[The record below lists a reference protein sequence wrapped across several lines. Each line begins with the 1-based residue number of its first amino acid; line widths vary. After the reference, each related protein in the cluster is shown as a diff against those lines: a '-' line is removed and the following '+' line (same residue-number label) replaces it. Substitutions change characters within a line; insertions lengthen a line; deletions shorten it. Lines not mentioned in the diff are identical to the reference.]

1 MLIRIAAAGL
11 NPADLYVRQGF
22 FAVYVPLDL
31 PAIIGFDVAGMV
43 AATGAGVSGF
53 AAGDRVIAKL
63 PLNGK
68 GAYAELTAA
77 PVACVAM
84 LPAGLTFE
92 AGASL
97 PLASLTGRQCVD
109 ALGIKAG
116 DRVLVSGALGSAG
129 RAAVQYLKELGAR
142 PVAGVRATRLGEG
155 EALAGVVIDIDSA
168 PTMPGFD
175 FAVGL
180 AAPVAANAVK
190 HVRDG
195 GQLASAVQ
203 VPEDA
208 NAGGR
213 IRIHNIM
220 TREDPAMLQRIADA
234 AERGDL
240 VIPIAKRLGLGE
252 VAQAHKALAGGP
264 RGKIILTVS

>member
-1 MLIRIAAAGL
+1 MSTRW
-11 NPADLYVRQGF
+11 
-22 FAVYVPLDL
+22 
-31 PAIIGFDVAGMV
+31 
-43 AATGAGVSGF
+43 VSR
-53 AAGDRVIAKL
+53 RV
-63 PLNGK
+63 
-68 GAYAELTAA
+68 T
-77 PVACVAM
+77 
-84 LPAGLTFE
+84 
-92 AGASL
+92 
-97 PLASLTGRQCVD
+97 
-109 ALGIKAG
+109 
-116 DRVLVSGALGSAG
+116 VSSSQELGSAG

-142 PVAGVRATRLGEG
+142 PVAGLRASRLGEG
-155 EALAGVVIDIDSA
+155 EALAGVSMDLDSA
-168 PTMPGFD
+168 STMPGFE

-180 AAPVAANAVK
+180 AAPVSGNAVR

-213 IRIHNIM
+213 IPIHNIM
-220 TREDPAMLQRIADA
+220 TYEDPAMLQRIADA

-240 VIPIAKRLGLGE
+240 VIPIAKRFGLGE